1 MKFKFNIRLTDKDY
15 LDFNK
20 FWMLKTPYGKKQI
33 SLSRKLLYLIFAI
46 GIFIVLFMGEIT
58 TQTYITIGGFVVL
71 CLLFQAL
78 MARFF
83 ILSLK
88 IQIKTMKKSGKM
100 PFSEESNME
109 FYDETFIEYTTE
121 NKNEHKYSAIDRVS
135 VVGGQVIYIHL
146 NNVMAYML
154 PFDSFESV
162 EEYNRFFD
170 FIKTKVNIVDIY

>member
-33 SLSRKLLYLIFAI
+33 SLSRKLLYLLFAI

-83 ILSLK
+83 ISSLK

-109 FYDETFIEYTTE
+109 FYDETFIEYTPE

-135 VVGGQVIYIHL
+135 VVGGKAIYIHL
-146 NNVMAYML
+146 NNILAYVL

>member
-46 GIFIVLFMGEIT
+46 GILILLFMRDIT
-58 TQTYITIGGFVVL
+58 VLTFITIGGFSII

-78 MARFF
+78 MTKFF
-83 ILSLK
+83 IWSLK
-88 IQIKTMKKSGKM
+88 AQIKTMKKSGKM
-100 PFSEESNME
+100 PYSAEAVLE
-109 FYDETFIEYTTE
+109 FDENSFTETTPE
-121 NKNEHKYSAIDRVS
+121 NKSELKYSCIERVS
-135 VVGGQVIYIHL
+135 IVGGKIVYIHV
-146 NNVMAYML
+146 NNLMAFLL

-170 FIKTKVNIVDIY
+170 FIKTKVSVVDIY

>member
-1 MKFKFNIRLTDKDY
+1 MKFKFDIKLTDKDY
-15 LDFNK
+15 FDYNK

-100 PFSEESNME
+100 PFSAESNME

-135 VVGGQVIYIHL
+135 IVGSKTVYIHL